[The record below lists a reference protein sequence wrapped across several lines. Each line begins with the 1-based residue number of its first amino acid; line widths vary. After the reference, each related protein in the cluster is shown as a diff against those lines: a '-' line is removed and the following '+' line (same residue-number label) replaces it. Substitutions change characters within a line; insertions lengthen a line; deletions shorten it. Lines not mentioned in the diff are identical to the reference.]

1 MKIKKSKETGIG
13 YRDIFR
19 QKEYCKV
26 IAASL
31 INRFGD
37 SIDAVA
43 YTWVIYEITG
53 NAAWSAI
60 IFGLNNLPSV
70 LVAAFAGAWVEG
82 RKKKNVM
89 IATDLLRAI
98 CVAFVASA
106 YLMGFLEVWMLVI
119 TTLTIS
125 TAEAFRG
132 PANTALTPL
141 VLDREYYEYGM
152 SLQSTLS
159 SAVQLIGIAAA
170 GGIVALIGTAG
181 AIYIDVATF
190 ILSAG
195 IILTVGVK
203 EEHIAK
209 ERFDVK
215 EYAGTLKEGIR
226 YVAHNKVILYITGIG
241 LFLNMALVP
250 FNSLQAPLADEILG
264 GGAEVLSLFGI
275 VVTLGMMLGSFT
287 FPMLQKRI
295 AERIILFLTGLGI
308 GIFYIGLIVFEP
320 VYGNRWLMCISVV
333 VFGGILGY
341 TVALGSAL
349 VSVEFVK
356 QTEKA
361 YLARAGSIFSAVSAA
376 AMPVTSF
383 LVSGV
388 VVYTGIAPLFIGGG
402 VLGLIAGIGTLM
414 NRILD
419 EGQAK
424 GSVSREENENNR
436 KR

>member
-106 YLMGFLEVWMLVI
+106 Y
-119 TTLTIS
+119 
-125 TAEAFRG
+125 RG

-159 SAVQLIGIAAA
+159 
-170 GGIVALIGTAG
+170 
-181 AIYIDVATF
+181 
-190 ILSAG
+190 
-195 IILTVGVK
+195 
-203 EEHIAK
+203 
-209 ERFDVK
+209 
-215 EYAGTLKEGIR
+215 
-226 YVAHNKVILYITGIG
+226 
-241 LFLNMALVP
+241 
-250 FNSLQAPLADEILG
+250 
-264 GGAEVLSLFGI
+264 
-275 VVTLGMMLGSFT
+275 
-287 FPMLQKRI
+287 
-295 AERIILFLTGLGI
+295 
-308 GIFYIGLIVFEP
+308 
-320 VYGNRWLMCISVV
+320 
-333 VFGGILGY
+333 
-341 TVALGSAL
+341 
-349 VSVEFVK
+349 
-356 QTEKA
+356 
-361 YLARAGSIFSAVSAA
+361 
-376 AMPVTSF
+376 
-383 LVSGV
+383 
-388 VVYTGIAPLFIGGG
+388 
-402 VLGLIAGIGTLM
+402 
-414 NRILD
+414 
-419 EGQAK
+419 
-424 GSVSREENENNR
+424 
-436 KR
+436 

>member
-70 LVAAFAGAWVEG
+70 LVAAFAGAWIEG

-195 IILTVGVK
+195 RCV
-203 EEHIAK
+203 
-209 ERFDVK
+209 
-215 EYAGTLKEGIR
+215 
-226 YVAHNKVILYITGIG
+226 
-241 LFLNMALVP
+241 
-250 FNSLQAPLADEILG
+250 
-264 GGAEVLSLFGI
+264 
-275 VVTLGMMLGSFT
+275 
-287 FPMLQKRI
+287 
-295 AERIILFLTGLGI
+295 
-308 GIFYIGLIVFEP
+308 
-320 VYGNRWLMCISVV
+320 
-333 VFGGILGY
+333 
-341 TVALGSAL
+341 
-349 VSVEFVK
+349 
-356 QTEKA
+356 
-361 YLARAGSIFSAVSAA
+361 
-376 AMPVTSF
+376 
-383 LVSGV
+383 
-388 VVYTGIAPLFIGGG
+388 
-402 VLGLIAGIGTLM
+402 
-414 NRILD
+414 
-419 EGQAK
+419 
-424 GSVSREENENNR
+424 
-436 KR
+436 